1 MAKKLKPD
9 RILFFVTLLLVGFG
23 IAMVFS
29 SSAIVAKE
37 KFGDPNYFSFKQL
50 IFATIGLAVMFVV
63 MKVDYHRYRH
73 PAIVFSALAVAVAL
87 LVVVFFLPA
96 TANTHRWIQLAGFS
110 VQPSELSK
118 LALICFLAYFLEKR
132 KGRVNDLAF
141 TLVPIA
147 VIVALLA
154 GLVAI
159 EDLGTAVSLFMI
171 SGVLLFVAG
180 LDLRWIAAAVI
191 FVLPT
196 FYLLVFRVEYRRAR
210 ILAFLDPWA
219 QPLGRGFQIIQ
230 SLLSVASGGITGL
243 GYMEGKQKLFYLPEA
258 HTDFIFAVVGEEL
271 GLIGTCALLCL
282 FTIFLWRGLRT
293 SMRAPDPFGFYLA
306 LGITTMV
313 CVQAFIN
320 MSMVLDLLP
329 TKGIPLPFLSYGGSS
344 FVVMLAAVGILLN
357 VSQQSSWLGPELGQ
371 MNVIIA
377 GG

>member
-1 MAKKLKPD
+1 MARKLKPD
-9 RILFFVTLLLVGFG
+9 RILFIVTLLLVGFG

-50 IFATIGLAVMFVV
+50 IFATLGLAVMFVV

-73 PAIVFSALAVAVAL
+73 PAVVFSALAMVVAL
-87 LVVVFFLPA
+87 LVMVFFLPA

-110 VQPSELSK
+110 VQPSELAK

-132 KGRVNDLAF
+132 KGSVNDLAF

-180 LDLRWIAAAVI
+180 LDLRWIAAAII
-191 FVLPT
+191 FTLPP
-196 FYLLVFRVEYRRAR
+196 FYLLVFRVEYRRSR

-219 QPLGRGFQIIQ
+219 EPLGKGFQIIQ

-282 FTIFLWRGLRT
+282 FTVFFWRGLRT

-320 MSMVLDLLP
+320 MSMVLGLLP

-357 VSQQSSWLGPELGQ
+357 VSQQSS
-371 MNVIIA
+371 
-377 GG
+377 

>member
-9 RILFFVTLLLVGFG
+9 RILFLVTLLLVGFG

-50 IFATIGLAVMFVV
+50 IFATLGLAVMFVV

-73 PAIVFSALAVAVAL
+73 PAVVFSALAIVVAL

-132 KGRVNDLAF
+132 KSQVNDLAY

-147 VIVALLA
+147 VIVAILG

-159 EDLGTAVSLFMI
+159 EDLGTAISLFMI

-180 LDLRWIAAAVI
+180 LDLRWIAASLI
-191 FVLPT
+191 FALPT
-196 FYLLVFRVEYRRAR
+196 FYLLVFRVDYRRAR
-210 ILAFLDPWA
+210 ILTFLDPWS

-282 FTIFLWRGLRT
+282 FALFFWRGFRT
-293 SMRAPDPFGFYLA
+293 SMRAPDAFGFYLA

-320 MSMVLDLLP
+320 MSMVLGLLP

-344 FVVMLAAVGILLN
+344 FIVMLAAVGILLN
-357 VSQQSSWLGPELGQ
+357 VSQQSS
-371 MNVIIA
+371 
-377 GG
+377 